1 MIDTIVL
8 TIPKSKYIILDHN
21 RFEPSTKGLF
31 EPPYYSLGARSN
43 FSCKQNPT
51 KKDYQ
56 SKIYKPRLTITK
68 RIRKGGYVYPLR
80 IEFSIPKL
88 IYRNNFDEVKESDF
102 KLVIETLQNCLK
114 DMAIEIEETDLIN
127 AKVSSIHY
135 SKNIALTDYTSC
147 SMVLNEL
154 SKIDLTKRLD
164 LDKTSFRNAGQV
176 IHYHCNSYEI
186 AIYDKIK
193 DLEKAKVSEKR
204 SIENDNQI
212 QLNLFDNSPVAK
224 PFEVIRIE
232 VRLNDRG
239 KIKRLL
245 KSFKMAVEPT
255 FVNLYS
261 LTLSKKILTHF
272 WDEIEKN
279 AFILKI
285 DVKKSSNLLEK
296 IIKNNS
302 NIKLSKAL
310 KLLASIIIIQEIGA
324 RGFRNLINGYS
335 KNNKFWYDIARE
347 LKLLNLPMD
356 RYCSISEVS
365 RSIRDFKPL
374 ELKCYLKDNIKILD

>member
-51 KKDYQ
+51 KKAYQ
-56 SKIYKPRLTITK
+56 SGIYKPRLTITK
-68 RIRKGGYVYPLR
+68 RISKGGYVYPLR

-88 IYRNNFDEVKESDF
+88 IYGNNFDEVKESDF

-193 DLEKAKVSEKR
+193 DLGQAKVSEKR
-204 SIENDNQI
+204 SIEKDNQI
-212 QLNLFDNSPVAK
+212 QLNLFDDSPAVK
-224 PFEVIRIE
+224 PFEIIRIE
-232 VRLNDRG
+232 VRLNNRT
-239 KIKRLL
+239 KIKSLL
-245 KSFKMAVEPT
+245 NSLKIDIEPT
-255 FVNLYS
+255 FINLFKKDI
-261 LTLSKKILTHF
+261 SKKVLTYF
-272 WDEIEKN
+272 WDEI
-279 AFILKI
+279 
-285 DVKKSSNLLEK
+285 DKKSSMLKLDARKPSNLLEQV
-296 IIKNNS
+296 INNNS
-302 NIKLSKAL
+302 NINRSKAL

-324 RGFRNLINGYS
+324 RNFRNLINSYS
-335 KNNKFWYDIARE
+335 KNDKFWYNLNKE
-347 LKLLNLPMD
+347 LRLLNLPMD
-356 RYCSISEVS
+356 TKYCSINEVS
-365 RSIRDFKPL
+365 KSIINFEPL
-374 ELKCYLKDNIKILD
+374 KLKYYLINNIKS